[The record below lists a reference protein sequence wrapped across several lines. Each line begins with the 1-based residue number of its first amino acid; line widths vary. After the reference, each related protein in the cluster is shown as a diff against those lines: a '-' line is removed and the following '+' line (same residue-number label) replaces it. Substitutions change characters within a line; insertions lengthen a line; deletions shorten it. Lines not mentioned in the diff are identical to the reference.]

1 MNTTASSSLY
11 KLQKLLDIAPA
22 GSKVQEIRT
31 LAKLKD
37 GAGAA
42 IYDDE
47 VIIIFSSEPNALKK
61 NNIVS

>member
-1 MNTTASSSLY
+1 
-11 KLQKLLDIAPA
+11 LDIAPA

-47 VIIIFSSEPNALKK
+47 VIIIFILDLDALKQDIK
-61 NNIVS
+61 SF